1 MSQLRPVKINA
12 VTFPHHS
19 FCLQVCH
26 SWQLQQRCQDLVLN
40 LLICLFFPLPV
51 NWHEITAGDN
61 RTEELSVRWERG
73 GRKRGQGGVMCPSG
87 YMSDSMR
94 RALQSTLRLP
104 QKWIHISSIAP
115 LLAGQ
120 QKLSVLFMQ
129 SRGSRSGPF
138 HLSLIFKFFIPL
150 TILSCMAITEI
161 YRYIDI
167 YITEIY
173 CYNENCNKRYIVSL
187 VTMKIV
193 TLNNENC
200 YNEILAVVAFTCS
213 QFWFPTER
221 PRIQLSPVIWL
232 EICRCQK
239 QMWKHTLIIWW
250 DFKAFWWA
258 GLSYQKCKICF
269 LLTPTC

>member
-1 MSQLRPVKINA
+1 MSQLSPVKINA

-40 LLICLFFPLPV
+40 LLIGLFSPV

-94 RALQSTLRLP
+94 EALQSTLRLP

-120 QKLSVLFMQ
+120 QKLSVLCFLCSQ
-129 SRGSRSGPF
+129 GEAGVGRSMF
-138 HLSLIFKFFIPL
+138 LLSLSF
-150 TILSCMAITEI
+150 
-161 YRYIDI
+161 
-167 YITEIY
+167 
-173 CYNENCNKRYIVSL
+173 
-187 VTMKIV
+187 
-193 TLNNENC
+193 
-200 YNEILAVVAFTCS
+200 
-213 QFWFPTER
+213 
-221 PRIQLSPVIWL
+221 
-232 EICRCQK
+232 
-239 QMWKHTLIIWW
+239 
-250 DFKAFWWA
+250 
-258 GLSYQKCKICF
+258 SYQSQYSVVW
-269 LLTPTC
+269 L